1 MSQISAVTSLTRNV
15 TNFHDLISIP
25 FVNKLNAIGWV
36 RTLAGDFS
44 EIVKKIGGNENITEL
59 AEDDLNE
66 LILSKQGELARQT
79 LISDM
84 KLLRDH
90 GSSPSINLIRYY
102 DTDDTHPFFPTD
114 VYSFHVD
121 QAPVPTDTFLCTYHG
136 ETSEILPNSYA
147 EQKVLIP
154 EIREELIK
162 LYKGPADGFI
172 SFLGEHFFDLHYQ
185 VRTGAVPISLG
196 QGHMWRLAVDHPESK
211 VLPCVHRAP
220 REKAGQGRLLLI
232 S

>member
-1 MSQISAVTSLTRNV
+1 MSQISDATSLTRSV

-25 FVNKLNAIGWV
+25 FVNKLNAIGWI

-44 EIVKKIGGNENITEL
+44 DIVKKIEGNENITEL
-59 AEDDLNE
+59 DEDDLYE
-66 LILSKQGELARQT
+66 LNLTKQGQLARQT

-90 GSSPSINLIRYY
+90 GSSPSLNLIRYY
-102 DTDDTHPFFPTD
+102 DTDDTNPFFPTD

-121 QAPVPTDTFLCTYHG
+121 RAPVPTDTFLCTYYG

-147 EQKVLIP
+147 ERKVLIP
-154 EIREELIK
+154 EILEELKK
-162 LYKGPADGFI
+162 LYKGPADGFMP
-172 SFLGEHFFDLHYQ
+172 FLSEHFFDLHYQ
-185 VRTGAVPISLG
+185 ARPGAIPISLG
-196 QGHMWRLAVDHPESK
+196 QGQMWRLAVDHPESK

-220 REKAGQGRLLLI
+220 REKAGQSRLLLI
-232 S
+232 C